1 MRKRHLQKISFF
13 FISAFAL
20 SGIGQS
26 QIQTRIRVQKFE
38 EEIPVCRWTYGGD
51 AGQQQSMFDPG
62 TEWVETFAVRF
73 VDGDSSRLVYKDV
86 EEHLKVADFRKAGW
100 KQGNRNL
107 RRLDSV
113 WFPPMFDA
121 YLYKQD
127 GKYGLM
133 TADGIGVAAPAYDQI
148 IFLYR
153 YYAKEKTWALCPLIL
168 VQANRQYALLHY
180 TGFLVTRFCKTVEEL
195 ADAWLMTKANSFKI
209 NQKVD
214 PESLWGY

>member
-1 MRKRHLQKISFF
+1 MGKRHRQKINLF
-13 FISAFAL
+13 FILVFVL
-20 SGIGQS
+20 SGIGQTRAQT
-26 QIQTRIRVQKFE
+26 QIQVQKFE
-38 EEIPVCRWTYGGD
+38 EEIPVYRWPHGGD
-51 AGQQQSMFDPG
+51 AGQRPALFYPG

-73 VDGDSSRLVYKDV
+73 VNGDSSRLVYKDAK
-86 EEHLKVADFRKAGW
+86 EHQKVTDFRKGDW

-121 YLYKQD
+121 YRYKQD

-133 TADGIGVAAPAYDQI
+133 TGKGVGVAAPAYDRI

-153 YYAKEKTWALCPLIL
+153 YYEKEKTWALCPLIL

-209 NQKVD
+209 NQKVE